1 MLGGEKTACDKVS
14 KNMLVR
20 QKRFMILTPV
30 LHDLV
35 CIPQC
40 EIILATAV
48 TNHRQARH
56 FTRSQWEC
64 VSRCLCVCA
73 PVDVCLGGRGTWAE
87 RSPLNSFL
95 ASLM

>member
-48 TNHRQARH
+48 TNHRSEEHTSELQ
-56 FTRSQWEC
+56 
-64 VSRCLCVCA
+64 SR
-73 PVDVCLGGRGTWAE
+73 
-87 RSPLNSFL
+87 
-95 ASLM
+95 